1 MNDNNNWMTIEQ
13 AAVSLGLSVRTVNR
27 HITAGKL
34 PSRLNEGRREVRI
47 EIPELTSDA
56 TGAAA
61 QVAAAGPAATD
72 LAAPDYETVLA
83 LADNAADKADLAV
96 SAYQNLARSADERIH
111 ATRRAANVAWC
122 LVGVLTVAAIVSVGW
137 TSHEITRASVE
148 AQHLQQQVNS
158 MGAAATAAGDECN
171 DLRRALAEA
180 REDAARAD
188 GQLSAYAEQ
197 RDAQLATPAPTT
209 SPSIVDR
216 IASIFVDE

>member
-1 MNDNNNWMTIEQ
+1 MNDNWITIEQ

-47 EIPELTSDA
+47 EMPDVTSA
-56 TGAAA
+56 EAGAAA
-61 QVAAAGPAATD
+61 QGGIASVGPTD

-96 SAYQNLARSADERIH
+96 SAYQNLAHSAHERIH

-148 AQHLQQQVNS
+148 AQHLHQQVS
-158 MGAAATAAGDECN
+158 TMGAAASAAGDECN

-180 REDAARAD
+180 REDAARAG

-197 RDAQLATPAPTT
+197 RAAEPAAPTT
-209 SPSIVDR
+209 GPSIVDR